1 MHLSKKYQ
9 VLPCSWSHNF
19 KQVGRGG
26 EGRDTPGEEGRD
38 IKGFFSQEAPGKP
51 GKDVKQVTEIIPFE
65 SEMPVVV
72 WEMD

>member
-1 MHLSKKYQ
+1 M
-9 VLPCSWSHNF
+9 
-19 KQVGRGG
+19 GRGG

-51 GKDVKQVTEIIPFE
+51 EKDVKQVIEIIPFE